1 MSYPESDQNGHPP
14 EPVDPTEWLEVEGH
28 FAVPLPSLLY
38 PTVERWVPLI
48 CEIVHRGDDEEYIA
62 RCLQAIVD
70 DEVNAAFARL
80 ERSLVKET
88 R

>member
-1 MSYPESDQNGHPP
+1 M
-14 EPVDPTEWLEVEGH
+14 EGR
-28 FAVPLPSLLY
+28 FAVPLPTLLY

-48 CEIVHRGDDEEYIA
+48 CEIVLGRDDEEYIA

-70 DEVNAAFARL
+70 DEINRALLKL
-80 ERSLVKET
+80 EKRIVEEV